1 MQLRLEP
8 PTRRQ
13 LLTGGVVL
21 AIAGLCFALRGLLLQ
36 VGGLTL
42 GAAML
47 CFTVIPI
54 ARLYENKLPR
64 PASALAALL
73 SVGAAA
79 GGLLWLLLPPVVGQL
94 TALMQA
100 LPDSVQRI
108 ADWMGVLRQW
118 LQVRM
123 PALALPELDA
133 SGLLSQLSGLAGSTI
148 SLAVNL
154 ADGIGQVSMA
164 AVLAFFFLCDRD
176 RLLLRLEL
184 LLPQASRP
192 TAVRMGNAVCRE
204 LRLYLQG
211 QLLVAGAV
219 SLLSVAAMSLVGLEN
234 ALALGLIIGILNMI
248 PYFGPFIGGAPAVFI
263 ALSDS
268 WQRAALTL
276 LALIVVQQLDG
287 SWISPRIMGSLT
299 GFSPAAVLVGIFA
312 GARLGG
318 VVGMLL
324 ALPVM
329 MSLRT
334 VFRIFV
340 QKYENI

>member
-1 MQLRLEP
+1 MQLKLEP
-8 PTRRQ
+8 PDRRQ
-13 LLTGGVVL
+13 LLTGGIVL
-21 AIAGLCFALRGLLLQ
+21 AIAGLGFAFRGLLVQ
-36 VGGLTL
+36 VGALAL
-42 GAAML
+42 GAALL
-47 CFTVIPI
+47 CFTVVPL
-54 ARLYENKLPR
+54 ARFYEKKLSR
-64 PASALAALL
+64 PAAALAALL

-79 GGLLWLLLPPVVGQL
+79 GGVLWLLLPPVVRQL
-94 TALMQA
+94 TELLGA
-100 LPDSVQRI
+100 LPDAI
-108 ADWMGVLRQW
+108 ARVSDWMGG
-118 LQVRM
+118 LQNRLQARM
-123 PALALPELDA
+123 PALALPEPDT
-133 SGLLSQLSGLAGSTI
+133 SGLLGPLSGLAGSTLT
-148 SLAVNL
+148 LAVNL
-154 ADGIGQVSMA
+154 ADGIGQASMA

-184 LLPQASRP
+184 LLPQSGRP

-219 SLLSVAAMSLVGLEN
+219 SLLSVAALSLVGLEN

-287 SWISPRIMGSLT
+287 SWISPRILGNLT
-299 GFSPAAVLVGIFA
+299 GFSPATVLVGIFS

-318 VVGMLL
+318 VIGMLL

>member
-13 LLTGGVVL
+13 LLTGVVVL
-21 AIAGLCFALRGLLLQ
+21 VLAGLCFALRGLLLQ

-47 CFTVIPI
+47 CFTVVPI
-54 ARLYENKLPR
+54 ARFYEKKLSR

-73 SVGAAA
+73 SVGASA
-79 GGLLWLLLPPVVGQL
+79 GGLLWLLLPPVVRQL
-94 TALMQA
+94 AALMQA

-108 ADWMGVLRQW
+108 ADWMGVLRRW
-118 LQVRM
+118 LQARM

-133 SGLLSQLSGLAGSTI
+133 SGLLSQLTGLAGSTI

-184 LLPQASRP
+184 LLPRAGRP

-219 SLLSVAAMSLVGLEN
+219 SLLSIAAMSLVGLEN

-248 PYFGPFIGGAPAVFI
+248 PYFGPFIGGVPAVFI

-276 LALIVVQQLDG
+276 LMLIVVQQLDG

-299 GFSPAAVLVGIFA
+299 GFSPATVLVGIFA

>member
-1 MQLRLEP
+1 MQLRLERP
-8 PTRRQ
+8 DRRQ
-13 LLTGGVVL
+13 LLTGGAAVAV
-21 AIAGLCFALRGLLLQ
+21 AGLCFALRGLLLQ
-36 VGGLTL
+36 VGGLIL

-54 ARLYENKLPR
+54 ARFYEKKLPR

-73 SVGAAA
+73 SVGVAA
-79 GGLLWLLLPPVVGQL
+79 GGLLWLLLPPVYRQL
-94 TALMQA
+94 TALIQT
-100 LPDSVQRI
+100 LPDSVERI
-108 ADWMGVLRQW
+108 AGWMGALRGW
-118 LQVRM
+118 LQARI
-123 PALALPELDA
+123 PALSLPELDA
-133 SGLLSQLSGLAGSTI
+133 SGLLGQLSGLAGGTLT
-148 SLAVNL
+148 LAVNL

-164 AVLAFFFLCDRD
+164 AVLAFFLLCDRE

-192 TAVRMGNAVCRE
+192 TAVRMGKAVCRE

-219 SLLSVAAMSLVGLEN
+219 SLMSVAALSLVGLEN
-234 ALALGLIIGILNMI
+234 ALTLGLIIGILNMI
-248 PYFGPFIGGAPAVFI
+248 PYFGPFIGGVPAVFI
-263 ALSDS
+263 ALSDG

-276 LALIVVQQLDG
+276 LALNLVQQLDG
-287 SWISPRIMGSLT
+287 SWISPRIMGSLS
-299 GFSPAAVLVGIFA
+299 GFSPATVLVGIFA